1 MTLNKTISIIIPFT
15 LALLLACNK
24 KHEDKTNSYSVQT
37 HQSDSANIE
46 SLTIETTEVED
57 NDNSPENGDENSLE
71 TARHPSVNSFEGERI
86 SEEEPNPFSWCSN
99 FEPSDRDVPGQIVY
113 EGSNDYYIIEDNYGY
128 VIAESYSGWPSEGD
142 QVYGNLHSFGFKW
155 VVNTR
160 AEKEYKFW
168 IEDYGLS
175 RDNAIRWMCEHNH
188 MK

>member
-1 MTLNKTISIIIPFT
+1 MSMNKKLFYIISFAIFLIYG
-15 LALLLACNK
+15 CNK
-24 KHEDKTNSYSVQT
+24 NSKSN
-37 HQSDSANIE
+37 SIS
-46 SLTIETTEVED
+46 
-57 NDNSPENGDENSLE
+57 DNSKNMDSSYAENQATETQEAEEYDNSSDNE
-71 TARHPSVNSFEGERI
+71 TPSSNVVGPTLVESFEEESV
-86 SEEEPNPFSWCSN
+86 SEDEANPFSWCSN

-142 QVYGNLHSFGFKW
+142 QVYGNLNSFGFKW

-175 RDNAIRWMCEHNH
+175 RDNAIRWMREHNH
-188 MK
+188 IK